1 MSGFE
6 FRVLGF
12 KSLRVLLLVGLCVSS
27 SAGAEP
33 TELPADLLQAVQE
46 GRPEVLARFGETS
59 RPEECRLLA
68 QAYANLARRV
78 ADATERSQACQRSA
92 EWYERWIAAVD
103 QAAKGDTSPQTLL
116 EQAAARLEYASMV
129 MNLQAAGEL
138 DRFEITA
145 GQQGDRAKLLAWL
158 GTARIQCRRA
168 ELLIEPVHSALRQR
182 EDEFLAA
189 GIYDS
194 IVQTKFDAE
203 FNDAWAGYY
212 CAVLDE
218 RNQEARLEALSDAEN
233 AFRMLLEAGRA
244 KQARGR
250 CLLGLALAQR
260 ELGRLGEAE
269 RNFAAALKAES
280 APLEAARIRYEW
292 ARCHLASGK
301 FAEARAVLRPLLELA
316 TAEPSPEQQVVQFYI
331 NLARLWDA
339 NSYLLEARAL
349 EAEAGGA
356 GGDPALRQQA
366 QQAREIALRKFEVM
380 AARGG
385 PWPALV
391 QLYIG
396 ASIDLNA
403 DPQRLSPGE
412 LLYAARHFAE
422 AGQLEEARQRLE
434 AALGRPEFALQ
445 KSGTDEPRGAAPGV
459 SSESRELA
467 GQLLFEL
474 AKCYYRLDRPVDAAE
489 TFDVLSR
496 EYRSHRLAPQAATFA
511 YQLWAEVAQS
521 SRSRSAYERL
531 AETLVNLIQSF
542 ADHPQRQRAAW
553 LLPVAWQAAGRY
565 AAAADEFAKVG
576 RDSQYWEEAQGRLR
590 VCRRLALEQRRA
602 ELSGAEFQRQA
613 RALADELT
621 AYADQALQRAAAG
634 AGDAQQARSW
644 SAEARV
650 SAAELLVGQDD
661 EAALAA
667 LERFD
672 EQYPHDERVGRV
684 LAVRIRALRGLKRF
698 DEAARVLGRYLEAVS
713 AEQSG
718 PVLNLLT
725 RGMQE
730 EVERLTL
737 EGEFDAARRLALE
750 SLPAFEQLE
759 RWVRQ
764 EPSRAA
770 AVAPATLARAQML
783 YTAGELEQARERL
796 VEILANDAH
805 NGHAQ
810 RLLALV
816 LTAQLPPAGSG
827 ADAAELR
834 ADSDQPKADSEQP
847 RADSAQF
854 KTDSEQPKAAD
865 SAQLRAASEQLKA
878 AQEAWAVLLKDSGLR
893 QRSPE
898 HYWEARYNWLALLL
912 RQGKA
917 AEVEQAIDQE
927 QVWYPALG
935 GANWR
940 EKLLK
945 LRDESRSRSLKGE

>member
-1 MSGFE
+1 
-6 FRVLGF
+6 
-12 KSLRVLLLVGLCVSS
+12 
-27 SAGAEP
+27 
-33 TELPADLLQAVQE
+33 
-46 GRPEVLARFGETS
+46 
-59 RPEECRLLA
+59 
-68 QAYANLARRV
+68 
-78 ADATERSQACQRSA
+78 
-92 EWYERWIAAVD
+92 
-103 QAAKGDTSPQTLL
+103 
-116 EQAAARLEYASMV
+116 
-129 MNLQAAGEL
+129 
-138 DRFEITA
+138 
-145 GQQGDRAKLLAWL
+145 
-158 GTARIQCRRA
+158 
-168 ELLIEPVHSALRQR
+168 
-182 EDEFLAA
+182 
-189 GIYDS
+189 
-194 IVQTKFDAE
+194 
-203 FNDAWAGYY
+203 
-212 CAVLDE
+212 
-218 RNQEARLEALSDAEN
+218 
-233 AFRMLLEAGRA
+233 
-244 KQARGR
+244 
-250 CLLGLALAQR
+250 
-260 ELGRLGEAE
+260 
-269 RNFAAALKAES
+269 
-280 APLEAARIRYEW
+280 
-292 ARCHLASGK
+292 
-301 FAEARAVLRPLLELA
+301 
-316 TAEPSPEQQVVQFYI
+316 
-331 NLARLWDA
+331 
-339 NSYLLEARAL
+339 
-349 EAEAGGA
+349 
-356 GGDPALRQQA
+356 
-366 QQAREIALRKFEVM
+366 
-380 AARGG
+380 
-385 PWPALV
+385 
-391 QLYIG
+391 
-396 ASIDLNA
+396 
-403 DPQRLSPGE
+403 
-412 LLYAARHFAE
+412 
-422 AGQLEEARQRLE
+422 
-434 AALGRPEFALQ
+434 
-445 KSGTDEPRGAAPGV
+445 
-459 SSESRELA
+459 
-467 GQLLFEL
+467 
-474 AKCYYRLDRPVDAAE
+474 
-489 TFDVLSR
+489 
-496 EYRSHRLAPQAATFA
+496 
-511 YQLWAEVAQS
+511 
-521 SRSRSAYERL
+521 
-531 AETLVNLIQSF
+531 
-542 ADHPQRQRAAW
+542 
-553 LLPVAWQAAGRY
+553 
-565 AAAADEFAKVG
+565 
-576 RDSQYWEEAQGRLR
+576 
-590 VCRRLALEQRRA
+590 
-602 ELSGAEFQRQA
+602 
-613 RALADELT
+613 
-621 AYADQALQRAAAG
+621 
-634 AGDAQQARSW
+634 
-644 SAEARV
+644 V

-725 RGMQE
+725 RGMEE

-737 EGEFDAARRLALE
+737 EGEFVAARRLALE